1 MAAEEK
7 LFAVVLKLQERY
19 CLGDWPVQ
27 SEERVDCQKPS
38 ADGEW
43 KGSGWACFLAVK

>member
-7 LFAVVLKLQERY
+7 FFAVVLKLQERY
-19 CLGDWPVQ
+19 FLGDWPVQ
-27 SEERVDCQKPS
+27 SEEGVDCQKLT

-43 KGSGWACFLAVK
+43 KGSG